1 MIITEFFSN
10 LYTMKFSSTKFFFSL
25 QQKELSK
32 SNNKMTAM
40 KEEFEKEKED
50 AINRKITEIN
60 NLKKNLEQSK
70 ADLEKQE
77 VQTQAHKQVLDKTNM
92 EMEALKVSRKSQS

>member
-1 MIITEFFSN
+1 
-10 LYTMKFSSTKFFFSL
+10 
-25 QQKELSK
+25 
-32 SNNKMTAM
+32 M